1 MHEMSLEKQ
10 GSEGSLKYKFSE
22 ASPQTKNINRRS
34 GPIDIHRRVVHK
46 LNNISTVG
54 AAQLIFIHRRVV
66 HKQIIYINRRSGPI
80 DIYSSEGCPLIN

>member
-10 GSEGSLKYKFSE
+10 GSEGSLKCKLSE
-22 ASPQTKNINRRS
+22 GSPNQI
-34 GPIDIHRRVVHK
+34 IY
-46 LNNISTVG
+46 ISTVG

-80 DIYSSEGCPLIN
+80 DIYTSEGCPQIK